1 MEAVIDIGNTMIK
14 LGYFINDGIHEVKE
28 FITKDDLLSDLRYN
42 EIESCIVSSV
52 RSREFNDDLASQLA
66 DRCKLIILDHNT
78 PLPINLDY
86 ETPATLG
93 RDRIAAAVGAR
104 FLCPDA
110 NVLAIDAG
118 TCITYEFVRAD
129 GTYLGGNISPGIT
142 LRSKAMNEYTGALPL
157 VNDFDR
163 PSLIGKS
170 TKEALQNGVMN
181 GMIYEVNGYIESFKK
196 HYADLLVI
204 LCGGQARYLVNHIN
218 YEIFANRNLVLLGLH
233 KILKHNDP

>member
-42 EIESCIVSSV
+42 EIESCILSSV
-52 RSREFNDDLASQLA
+52 RSQQFNEELVSQLTN
-66 DRCKLIILDHNT
+66 RFKLIILDHHT
-78 PLPINLDY
+78 PLPIQLDY
-86 ETPATLG
+86 DTPVTLG
-93 RDRIAAAVGAR
+93 RDRIAAAVGAW
-104 FLCPDA
+104 FLCPDS

-142 LRSKAMNEYTGALPL
+142 LRSKAMNDYTGSLPL

-163 PSLIGKS
+163 PSMIGRS

-181 GMIYEVNGYIESFKK
+181 GMIYEVNGYIESFRK
-196 HYADLLVI
+196 HYANLRVI

-233 KILKHNDP
+233 KILKYNDP

>member
-42 EIESCIVSSV
+42 EIGSCIVSSV
-52 RSREFNDDLASQLA
+52 RSRQFNDELASQLA
-66 DRCKLIILDHNT
+66 DRFRLIMLDHST
-78 PLPINLDY
+78 PIPIKLEYD
-86 ETPATLG
+86 TPETLG
-93 RDRIAAAVGAR
+93 HDRIAAAVGAR
-104 FLCPDA
+104 FLCPDT

-157 VNDFDR
+157 VNDFDH
-163 PSLIGKS
+163 PSLMGKS

-181 GMIYEVNGYIESFKK
+181 GMIYEVNGYIESFMK
-196 HYADLLVI
+196 HYDDLRVI

-233 KILKHNDP
+233 KILKYNDP